1 MKKIILTIVA
11 MLSMTSMFA
20 EESNSVNVSNA
31 VAEKYVMNINTKSL
45 SRALGLDY
53 EEANDVEAI
62 SKNFAE
68 DMLKVGTLKGEERT
82 KAFKKAINK
91 NLSYMHTVLS
101 NDQYRRYVTLL
112 NVTINN
118 RGLNKED
125 K

>member
-101 NDQYRRYVTLL
+101 NDQYRKYVQLL
-112 NVTINN
+112 NVTVAN
-118 RGLNKED
+118 RGLNADD

>member
-31 VAEKYVMNINTKSL
+31 VADKYVMNINTKSL

-101 NDQYRRYVTLL
+101 NDQYRKYVQLL
-112 NVTINN
+112 NVTVAN
-118 RGLNKED
+118 RGLNADD

>member
-20 EESNSVNVSNA
+20 KESNSVNVSNA
-31 VAEKYVMNINTKSL
+31 VADKYVMNINTKSL

-101 NDQYRRYVTLL
+101 NDQYRKYVQLL
-112 NVTINN
+112 NVTVAN
-118 RGLNKED
+118 RGLNADD

>member
-20 EESNSVNVSNA
+20 KESNSVNVSNA
-31 VAEKYVMNINTKSL
+31 VADKYVMNINTKSL

-68 DMLKVGTLKGEERT
+68 EMLKVGTLKGEERT

-101 NDQYRRYVTLL
+101 NDQYRKYVQLL
-112 NVTINN
+112 NVTVAN
-118 RGLNKED
+118 RGLNADD